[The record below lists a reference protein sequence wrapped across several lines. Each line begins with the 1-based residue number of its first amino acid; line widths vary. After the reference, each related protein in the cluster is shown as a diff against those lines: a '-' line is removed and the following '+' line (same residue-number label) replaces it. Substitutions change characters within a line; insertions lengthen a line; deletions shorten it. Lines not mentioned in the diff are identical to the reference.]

1 MMHWPVDGALFLLA
15 VISSVVALAARDL
28 LTSVVALSVFSFL
41 MALLY
46 AGLGAVDVAFNEAV
60 IGAGISGV
68 AFIFAIYFT
77 RRRSVD

>member
-1 MMHWPVDGALFLLA
+1 MSTVTAIILFTLALTAA
-15 VISSVVALAARDL
+15 VVSLRVKDL
-28 LTSVVALSVFSFL
+28 MTSVVGLNLFSFL

-68 AFIFAIYFT
+68 FLIITILLTT
-77 RRRSVD
+77 RRSMD

>member
-1 MMHWPVDGALFLLA
+1 MTWMIDFIFFGLA
-15 VISSVVALAARDL
+15 VIAALFALSVRDL
-28 LTSVVALSVFSFL
+28 MTSVVTLTVFSFL

-68 AFIFAIYFT
+68 YLIFTIFLTT
-77 RRRSVD
+77 RRSLD

>member
-1 MMHWPVDGALFLLA
+1 MSPMMGIILFTLALTAA
-15 VISSVVALAARDL
+15 VVSLRVRDL
-28 LTSVVALSVFSFL
+28 MTSVVGLNVFSFL

-68 AFIFAIYFT
+68 FLVLTIFLTT
-77 RRRSVD
+77 RRSAD